1 LLVPAL
7 LSRGG
12 LRAEVT
18 AGAIDALAE
27 HTWPGNVRELRN
39 VLIRAAQLGQGHIDT
54 NHVRA
59 ALARANQ
66 PYRRHARDADAGS
79 FGPPPSVMTDGT
91 RAPGLMVPSGPLLDL
106 GPRPREPLQ
115 RSRVRRSVR
124 RLAVELYEDLGRS
137 GTRTAAELGVA
148 RSTLYRWLKEH
159 GAPLTKEGSPVHAIA
174 STTRM

>member
-1 LLVPAL
+1 
-7 LSRGG
+7 
-12 LRAEVT
+12 
-18 AGAIDALAE
+18 
-27 HTWPGNVRELRN
+27 
-39 VLIRAAQLGQGHIDT
+39 
-54 NHVRA
+54 
-59 ALARANQ
+59 
-66 PYRRHARDADAGS
+66 
-79 FGPPPSVMTDGT
+79 
-91 RAPGLMVPSGPLLDL
+91 MVPSGPLLDL